1 MSESPLSARD
11 SPHRIFR
18 LEQPGLT
25 GESMPNR
32 VINTLEVIRGDPRE
46 IFEFVRT
53 EKSVFDFNN
62 LIPMPESICI
72 VVRS

>member
-1 MSESPLSARD
+1 
-11 SPHRIFR
+11 
-18 LEQPGLT
+18 
-25 GESMPNR
+25 MPNR
-32 VINTLEVIRGDPRE
+32 VINRLKVIKGDPRE

-72 VVRS
+72 MVRS

>member
-1 MSESPLSARD
+1 LSESPLGARD
-11 SPHRIFR
+11 PPRRILR

-25 GESMPNR
+25 GESMPNQ
-32 VINTLEVIRGDPRE
+32 VINTRKVMKGDPRE

-62 LIPMPESICI
+62 LIPMPESICM

>member
-1 MSESPLSARD
+1 
-11 SPHRIFR
+11 
-18 LEQPGLT
+18 
-25 GESMPNR
+25 MPNR

-46 IFEFVRT
+46 IFELVRT